1 MNPPAPPPP
10 ATPPGQAP
18 AAPAGG
24 PAADTSVSRRRWRF
38 LRHFGRALVDRQTYD
53 LRENPYL
60 LLGAL
65 VAVPIPVLEW
75 MSGGP
80 LAIRILS
87 LFAPLGWG
95 LVLGASGRVAARA
108 SEALLAEK
116 QRAAAAQVAHVVE
129 RTNLQESLESER
141 SQREEL
147 EAAQRLITT
156 ELKLAQ
162 AIQKTLVPADIVRP
176 DLQVVVRN
184 IPSSYVGGDYL
195 QAYMPRPDLLY
206 LCVGDVSGHGVAAAL
221 VVNRLHGHVRRLI
234 LEQRSPEQFLE
245 ELNRAALRIFQHTYF
260 FLTFGVFRVD
270 LSKRRITYATAG
282 HPAQFLLRAS
292 GHVECLATPNRLLG
306 MDADI
311 FDSERPVD
319 EVAFGPGDSLVLFTD
334 GLFEIPGAADGEIL
348 GEDGL
353 RKTLENLG
361 GLPPVLVAGDIL
373 QDLATFQGHSQFEDD
388 VSLVVARFDPTA
400 VSTPPSNA
408 APAGVGLA
416 PTPALS
422 VSTVTGFSLP
432 TLPPAPPTTTSSAA
446 PSGTVAAPRERAGAA
461 R

>member
-1 MNPPAPPPP
+1 MTPPASPPASASPGDVAVPPADRPPPDP
-10 ATPPGQAP
+10 TP
-18 AAPAGG
+18 
-24 PAADTSVSRRRWRF
+24 SRRRWRF
-38 LRHFGRALVDRQTYD
+38 LRHFFRALVDPKTYD
-53 LRENPYL
+53 VRENPYL
-60 LLGAL
+60 LLGTL

-75 MSGGP
+75 LSGGP
-80 LAIRILS
+80 LGSRILS
-87 LFAPLGWG
+87 LFAPVFWG
-95 LVLGASGRVAARA
+95 LVLGASGRVAAKA

-116 QRAAAAQVAHVVE
+116 QKAAAAQVAHVVE
-129 RTNLQESLESER
+129 RTSLEESLESER

-147 EAAQRLITT
+147 ESAQRLITA

-206 LCVGDVSGHGVAAAL
+206 LVVGDVSGHGVAAAL
-221 VVNRLHGHVRRLI
+221 VVNRLHGHVRRLT
-234 LEQRSPEQFLE
+234 LEQRSPEQFLDE
-245 ELNRAALRIFQHTYF
+245 INRAALRIFQHTYF
-260 FLTFGVFRVD
+260 FLTLGVFRVD
-270 LSKRRITYATAG
+270 LAKRKITYATAG

-292 GHVECLATPNRLLG
+292 GHVECLSTPNRLLG

-319 EVAFGPGDSLVLFTD
+319 EVSFGPGDSLVLFTD
-334 GLFEIPGAADGEIL
+334 GLFEIPGATDGEIL

-388 VSLVVARFDPTA
+388 VSLMVARFDPTA
-400 VSTPPSNA
+400 VSTPPANA
-408 APAGVGLA
+408 APAGVGIA

-432 TLPPAPPTTTSSAA
+432 TLPPAPTSSTSGAA
-446 PSGTVAAPRERAGAA
+446 SAAPRERATSA